1 MAMGETWADD
11 HELNNRS
18 DLDVSILD
26 QGISHQDL
34 EPFLQASDADHYFTG
49 ADHDDH
55 MTQTLE
61 AGKCS
66 LVHT

>member
-1 MAMGETWADD
+1 MAMGEPWAD
-11 HELNNRS
+11 ELNNPS
-18 DLDVSILD
+18 DLEVSILNQD
-26 QGISHQDL
+26 QDL
-34 EPFLQASDADHYFTG
+34 EPYLRPSDADHYFTG
-49 ADHDDH
+49 ADHDD